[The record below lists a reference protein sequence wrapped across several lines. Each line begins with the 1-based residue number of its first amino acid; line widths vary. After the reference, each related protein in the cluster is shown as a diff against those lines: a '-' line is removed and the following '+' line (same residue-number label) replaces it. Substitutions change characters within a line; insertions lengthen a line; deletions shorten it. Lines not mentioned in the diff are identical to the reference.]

1 VRNPRTR
8 SHNRFAVYWL
18 AALACPALTAAL
30 TKPPAAAQPAPPA
43 MQPDTDPVAVAV
55 RDASLRFG
63 IPERWIYAVM
73 RAESAGR
80 VNATSRVGAMGL
92 MQIMPATWRALS
104 ARYVLGSDA
113 YVPRANIMGGAAYI
127 REMYDR
133 YGAPGF
139 LAAYNAGP
147 GRYENHLITGRPLP
161 LETRSYVAK
170 IAPAIGYGLAQALA
184 PTRERALQQ
193 LRVATAAPIAVRWTQ
208 APLFAEKSGRT
219 NAALARSVQPSF
231 EVTIEHP
238 STASHTPE
246 KRSSNGIFAS
256 LSGPSL

>member
-1 VRNPRTR
+1 MRNLRTHSR
-8 SHNRFAVYWL
+8 NRFAMSWL
-18 AALACPALTAAL
+18 AALACPLLTTALT
-30 TKPPAAAQPAPPA
+30 TPPAAAQPGPRA
-43 MQPDTDPVAVAV
+43 MQPDTNPVAVAV

-104 ARYVLGSDA
+104 ARYALGSDA
-113 YVPRANIMGGAAYI
+113 YDPRASIMGGTAYI
-127 REMYDR
+127 REMYDL

-147 GRYENHLITGRPLP
+147 GRYENHLTTGRPLP

-170 IAPAIGYGLAQALA
+170 IAPAIGYALAPALA
-184 PTRERALQQ
+184 PTREGSVQS
-193 LRVATAAPIAVRWTQ
+193 LRFVRAAPVPARWTD
-208 APLFAEKSGRT
+208 APLFVGKTGRT
-219 NAALARSVQPSF
+219 DATLARSLQPSS
-231 EVTIEHP
+231 EATIERQ

-246 KRSSNGIFAS
+246 KPRSNQLFTP
-256 LSGPSL
+256 LSGSSL

>member
-1 VRNPRTR
+1 MRNLRTR
-8 SHNRFAVYWL
+8 SRNRFAVSWL
-18 AALACPALTAAL
+18 AALACAVLTTALAT
-30 TKPPAAAQPAPPA
+30 PPAAAQPVPRA
-43 MQPDTDPVAVAV
+43 MQPDTNPVAVAM

-104 ARYVLGSDA
+104 ARYALGSDA
-113 YVPRANIMGGAAYI
+113 YEPRASIMGGTAYI

-147 GRYENHLITGRPLP
+147 GRYENHLTTGRPLP

-170 IAPAIGYGLAQALA
+170 IAPAIGHALA
-184 PTRERALQQ
+184 PTRERAVQTI
-193 LRVATAAPIAVRWTQ
+193 RVTATAPVAARWTE
-208 APLFAEKSGRT
+208 APLFAGDAGRT
-219 NAALARSVQPSF
+219 NATLAHSVQPSS
-231 EVTIEHP
+231 EATIERQ
-238 STASHTPE
+238 STASHMPE
-246 KRSSNGIFAS
+246 KPPSNQLFAP
-256 LSGPSL
+256 LSGSSL

>member
-1 VRNPRTR
+1 MRNLRTR
-8 SHNRFAVYWL
+8 SRNRFAVSWL
-18 AALACPALTAAL
+18 AALACPALTTAF
-30 TKPPAAAQPAPPA
+30 TTPPAAAQPVPRA
-43 MQPDTDPVAVAV
+43 MQPDTNPVAVAV

-92 MQIMPATWRALS
+92 TQIMPATWRALS
-104 ARYVLGSDA
+104 ARYALGSDA
-113 YVPRANIMGGAAYI
+113 YEPRANIMGGTAYI
-127 REMYDR
+127 REMYER

-147 GRYENHLITGRPLP
+147 GRYEQHLASGRPLP

-170 IAPAIGYGLAQALA
+170 IAPAIGYALAPALA
-184 PTRERALQQ
+184 PTREGSVQS
-193 LRVATAAPIAVRWTQ
+193 LRFVRAAPVAARWTD
-208 APLFAEKSGRT
+208 APLFTGNAGRS
-219 NAALARSVQPSF
+219 NPALARSVQPSS
-231 EVTIEHP
+231 EATIERQ

-246 KRSSNGIFAS
+246 KPPSNQLFAP
-256 LSGPSL
+256 LSGSSL

>member
-1 VRNPRTR
+1 MRNLRTR
-8 SHNRFAVYWL
+8 SRNRFAVSWL
-18 AALACPALTAAL
+18 ATLACPVITTALT
-30 TKPPAAAQPAPPA
+30 TPPAAAQPVPPA
-43 MQPDTDPVAVAV
+43 MQPDTNPVAVAV

-80 VNATSRVGAMGL
+80 AGATSRVGAMGL

-104 ARYVLGSDA
+104 ARYALGSDA
-113 YVPRANIMGGAAYI
+113 YEPRASIMGGTAYI

-147 GRYENHLITGRPLP
+147 GRYENHLTTGRPLP

-170 IAPAIGYGLAQALA
+170 IAPAIGHALA
-184 PTRERALQQ
+184 PARERAVQAI
-193 LRVATAAPIAVRWTQ
+193 RVTAAAPVAARWTE
-208 APLFAEKSGRT
+208 APLFAGDAGRT
-219 NAALARSVQPSF
+219 NAALAHSVQPSS
-231 EVTIEHP
+231 EATIERQ

-246 KRSSNGIFAS
+246 KPPSNQLFAP
-256 LSGPSL
+256 LSGSSL